1 MIRKLDLQ
9 FGSVRVSAQRRR
21 LQFLVAPCMALMDA
35 LMCALALGSVALV
48 VNGQGNMIDAL
59 QHLQAPWFEASS
71 IDLVIATLTLAKFW
85 LSGHYTHRRPFWDDL
100 RLIWRVLIFAA
111 ACNCAIY
118 FLARLSP
125 PRISTL
131 SVWAVLLVLLPLGRV
146 AVRLLLERVN
156 LWRRPI
162 LIVGHGQNALDTY
175 AALLREKHLG
185 MEVIGFATL
194 ESDGPSFL
202 HIGKTMVP
210 VYRLGEKPEQ
220 VFAELGGDSAVIAL
234 DWLDPALVSPL
245 IARLN
250 GARLNVAVVP
260 TTRDMPLYGLEVQ
273 HFRKQ
278 DMLFLHI

>member
-162 LIVGHGQNALDTY
+162 GHGQNALDTY

-278 DMLFLHI
+278 DVLFLHI